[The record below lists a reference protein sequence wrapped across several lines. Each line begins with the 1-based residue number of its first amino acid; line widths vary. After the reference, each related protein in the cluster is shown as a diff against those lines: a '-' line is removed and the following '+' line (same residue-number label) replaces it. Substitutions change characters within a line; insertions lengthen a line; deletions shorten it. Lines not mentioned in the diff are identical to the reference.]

1 MKNLIF
7 FISTVLL
14 LGLII
19 NGCKRKEDET
29 INEPTT
35 PITEEPTLHQ
45 VNAYVQ
51 LPQGSSLNISGLN
64 LNSNVDLV
72 QASVDGI
79 GIDVLGNHY
88 GVYATNAADDV
99 VMIGYGY
106 PGQDSL
112 IVNAQS
118 TALALVMLSHA
129 AMSLSDAGKTELVHR
144 VLDDPEFNSLVGTVE
159 ASIASGADIF
169 HEDNTVLMN
178 KVVALFESVQ
188 TRSTNSED
196 LPVTVHRS
204 DRNFV
209 FVNGGKAYSTVIGVY
224 NSSDELVGP
233 RITVKGIKIVP
244 TSLWE
249 LFQGGGGTVGS
260 PIEHPFQLVGDGD
273 FTIKYRTGLPGFG
286 DGSEEH
292 DIAFRTNIIEFGRS
306 LYYTVTAGSEIP
318 QIFND
323 CENSILSQLESIY
336 SNSQAVNPDS
346 QAGAGAILMAV
357 TDLTLSSM
365 GSLIEISQN
374 CSNHSYS
381 SIWFPKLLKHWN
393 FLGTAFGVISNGAN
407 TTIFGYHWAN
417 AVAVVDEC
425 YHAQGNSV
433 TDECSC
439 ETQFTSITDPRDG
452 QVYNTV
458 QIGNQVWFAENLRY
472 SGSIPQVSSEAG
484 WAAIWNNGNPTGQ
497 PAWCYYLND
506 PSTDTIYGKLYNW
519 YAAVSGG
526 LCPSGWHIPTD
537 AEWTI
542 LINHLGGED
551 VAGGKMKSTIGWQPS
566 WASNESCFSMPD
578 GGWRGH
584 LGDFTGSNSMTSLWS
599 STQYIQAPDIPSIGA
614 WSRSLYTNNLSI
626 TSYPSL
632 KNGGFYCRCLQN

>member
-1 MKNLIF
+1 M
-7 FISTVLL
+7 
-14 LGLII
+14 GLII

-29 INEPTT
+29 IDEPTT
-35 PITEEPTLHQ
+35 PVTEQPTLHQ

-72 QASVDGI
+72 QASEDGV

-88 GVYATNAADDV
+88 GVYATNAANDV

-112 IVNAQS
+112 IVNAES

-144 VLDDPEFNSLVGTVE
+144 VLDDAEFNSLVGTVE
-159 ASIASGADIF
+159 ASIVSGADIF
-169 HEDNTVLMN
+169 YEENTVLMN

-196 LPVTVHRS
+196 LPVNVHRS
-204 DRNFV
+204 GRNFV

-249 LFQGGGGTVGS
+249 LFQGGGGTAGS

-273 FTIKYRTGLPGFG
+273 FTIKYCTGFPGFG

-292 DIAFRTNIIEFGRS
+292 DIAFYTNINEFGWN
-306 LYYTVTAGSEIP
+306 LYSMVLSVSNQFPPSCA
-318 QIFND
+318 NAVK
-323 CENSILSQLESIY
+323 SQLESIY
-336 SNSQAVNPDS
+336 SNSQAVYPDS
-346 QAGAGAILMAV
+346 QAGVGAILMAV

-433 TDECSC
+433 TDDCSC

-458 QIGNQVWFAENLRY
+458 QIGNQVWFADNLRY
-472 SGSIPQVSSEAG
+472 SGSIPEVSSS
-484 WAAIWNNGNPTGQ
+484 AAWLAIFSDNPNPTTGQ

-519 YAAVSGG
+519 YAAASGG

-551 VAGGKMKSTIGWQPS
+551 VAGGKMKSIVGWS
-566 WASNESCFSMPD
+566 LSSATNESCFSMPFV
-578 GGWRGH
+578 GWRDVG
-584 LGDFTGSNSMTSLWS
+584 GGFTSPQSTASLWS
-599 STQYIQAPDIPSIGA
+599 STQYVQSQSTHSTGA
-614 WSRSLYTNNLSI
+614 WSRSLYQQNTSI
-626 TSYPSL
+626 TRYPSL
-632 KNGGFYCRCLQN
+632 KGGGFSCRCIQN